1 MMSALKKIWE
11 IISRPRVRYDPLVKV
26 FIDSDALR
34 SNYKAFAGQFP
45 GLAIAPVLK
54 SNAYGHGLREVASVL
69 DSVHAPFF
77 AVDSFYEA
85 LVLRR
90 AGVKTPILIIGYTR
104 EDLIRRK
111 TLRNVA
117 FTVADLHVLSELAVS
132 LKRPQ
137 RIHLKVDTGMHRQGG
152 MPHEVPIALDCFERN
167 PNLILEGVYSHLS
180 DADNPDPTFT
190 NKQIKVWNEIAEKLW
205 KADSPIRYFHLTATK
220 GFGSSS
226 RIKANVARIGIGLY
240 GIGSIPNYSL
250 PIRPVLSLRSV
261 VASVKP
267 VLGGEKIGYNAT
279 FETPQEM
286 RIAMVPL
293 GYNEG
298 VDRRLSNLGTLLLQN
313 KPCRIVGRV
322 SMNITTIDV
331 AGVPEAQVGDE
342 VVVLSDDPN
351 AENSVENVAKI
362 CHTTP
367 YEILIHIPGYLHR
380 ELK

>member
-137 RIHLKVDTGMHRQGG
+137 RIHLKVDTGMHRQGV
-152 MPHEVPIALDCFERN
+152 MPHEVPIALDCFKKN

-190 NKQIKVWNEIAEKLW
+190 NKQITLEGRFPDPVF
-205 KADSPIRYFHLTATK
+205 SPDGNQRI
-220 GFGSSS
+220 
-226 RIKANVARIGIGLY
+226 RIKLADKGKCRKDRH
-240 GIGSIPNYSL
+240 
-250 PIRPVLSLRSV
+250 RPLRHRFHPELFPADPAGF
-261 VASVKP
+261 VAS
-267 VLGGEKIGYNAT
+267 LGSCIREAGPGRRKN
-279 FETPQEM
+279 
-286 RIAMVPL
+286 RIQRDLRDAA
-293 GYNEG
+293 GDAHRHG
-298 VDRRLSNLGTLLLQN
+298 SFRLQ
-313 KPCRIVGRV
+313 
-322 SMNITTIDV
+322 
-331 AGVPEAQVGDE
+331 
-342 VVVLSDDPN
+342 
-351 AENSVENVAKI
+351 
-362 CHTTP
+362 
-367 YEILIHIPGYLHR
+367 
-380 ELK
+380 